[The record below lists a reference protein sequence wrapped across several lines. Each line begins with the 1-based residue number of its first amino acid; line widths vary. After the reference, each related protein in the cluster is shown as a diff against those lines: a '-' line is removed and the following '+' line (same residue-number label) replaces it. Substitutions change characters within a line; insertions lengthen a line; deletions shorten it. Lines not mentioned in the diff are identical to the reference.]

1 METTTLDTIARSLSS
16 SMTRRSALRGIF
28 AGAAAA
34 VAGGTLSRARRP
46 PPSAQEEG
54 RQEQAARSRQPASR
68 PAISPERTAPA
79 PTGSRCQSSSQ
90 CVSGYIC
97 EVPVN
102 GSNSDRYCSG
112 GPGAI
117 CGAPNAD
124 DDDTAPFCAWGIAA
138 PSAMAPT
145 PARLFPTRSK
155 PPDWATPHSS
165 QTRAGRVSRPA
176 LPR

>member
-28 AGAAAA
+28 AGVAAA
-34 VAGGTLSRARRP
+34 VAGGTLLQSEETSAKRRKKKAGKGSKGGGQPTTGQPLLP
-46 PPSAQEEG
+46 P
-54 RQEQAARSRQPASR
+54 
-68 PAISPERTAPA
+68 
-79 PTGSRCQSSSQ
+79 GSRCQSSSQ

-124 DDDTAPFCAWGIAA
+124 EDDTAPFCAVGHRCTLGNGSYTCQAV
-138 PSAMAPT
+138 
-145 PARLFPTRSK
+145 
-155 PPDWATPHSS
+155 PDEI
-165 QTRAGRVSRPA
+165 
-176 LPR
+176 